1 MTLVVLWVFIS
12 WFSFQ
17 IRKMPYKLNWSE
29 DNFTVSRVYIIF
41 SHLYFHFPPS
51 AAYLNTGI
59 ILMNQGKT
67 EEARRTFLKCSEI
80 PDENLKDPHAHKSS
94 VTSCL
99 YNLGKLYHEQ
109 GHYEVRV
116 KPLYPFPPPPCSDP
130 DSVFSNL
137 WQISLQGHWSIQKLL
152 CLFVKRVLWWTSTEN
167 KNKNRKQQMNKQKNS

>member
-1 MTLVVLWVFIS
+1 MKSVHLLSMVHSASTFCF
-12 WFSFQ
+12 WF
-17 IRKMPYKLNWSE
+17 L
-29 DNFTVSRVYIIF
+29 
-41 SHLYFHFPPS
+41 LA

-109 GHYEVRV
+109 GHYEVCP
-116 KPLYPFPPPPCSDP
+116 PLPA
-130 DSVFSNL
+130 
-137 WQISLQGHWSIQKLL
+137 LL
-152 CLFVKRVLWWTSTEN
+152 L
-167 KNKNRKQQMNKQKNS
+167 